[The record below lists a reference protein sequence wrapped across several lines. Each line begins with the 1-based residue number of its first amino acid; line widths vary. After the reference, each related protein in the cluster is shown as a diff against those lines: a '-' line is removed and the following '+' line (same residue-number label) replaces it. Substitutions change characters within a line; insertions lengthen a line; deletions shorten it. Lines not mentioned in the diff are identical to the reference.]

1 MKLIKLLLVLVAVV
15 NLSSCN
21 KPEDVKNDNNNVV
34 SNYQQSLT
42 SKLVSPNIWT
52 RVIDFNHES
61 EIEDVQLLLGDTN
74 RCTYKIQDNSI
85 SILLDES
92 AFCAFQYISQDSE
105 LERNYGVVTASSV
118 KDPKSTDLLRYKA
131 ISLMENA
138 KESVELK
145 KLATPL
151 SDLDHDAIL
160 LDEALVITND
170 GDSYPY
176 STSSAED
183 SVNLIGPANGIDRVI
198 YAYQQTNG
206 DILQGVLLVS
216 SSESDNA
223 APSANPSIKNIDVST
238 ATTVDVSALISDADE
253 DKLQLISVIDYDN
266 LSDIEEAAAS
276 DITNTKFTF
285 LSDTAGTYDVYY
297 VVSDHHGGLAT
308 SFVRFN
314 VSNRRSALSDIYVTP
329 VEGGSEFIYSY
340 PENVEQANSYQHNGY
355 NGTYTEV
362 GELGLEGESYPF
374 YNYSHASS
382 ICVLKGL
389 KLPTTSEMDV
399 LWTEKGD
406 LFAAAQWPTTMPYI
420 VSDYAS
426 GKAVAYNMHDGTVGT
441 PSEDAQGYVTC
452 VGYSYDKMAIQEK
465 FAAKNAQRKL
475 HILPYANDVIVPVG
489 ANITEWLVNDPSL
502 ASISSGGI
510 LTTFDNDGVVTVT
523 AVSDTGIQATQEI
536 TITDNLFTLY
546 KDQDPGFDKGVDAAG
561 INYSSPCTEEDADL
575 FLELTGFKNNGMGT
589 IGTGHLAP
597 VLCTNNAK
605 HLPYSGKGYA
615 QTDHYQQG
623 SGDSSLGI
631 GSATTVQ
638 AFHKINSSLK
648 NYIISGAI
656 NLEEALS
663 ASSLAD
669 ITSFGV
675 NIEANLVRSDNTDYN
690 VKYGQI
696 RFVCERDPDNAMNI
710 SDISLTKSTPF
721 SSVSEVEI
729 NYDPKSYWLY
739 FSIAGV
745 MKADFLQSNRLASY
759 EYTIFPNEGFV
770 PARGG
775 EYKTILDEIGVFYY

>member
-21 KPEDVKNDNNNVV
+21 KSEDVKNDSDSVV
-34 SNYQQSLT
+34 SNYHQSLT
-42 SKLVSPNIWT
+42 SKLVSPNLWT
-52 RVIDFNHES
+52 QVISFNKET
-61 EIEDVQLLLGDTN
+61 EIEEVQLLLGDTE
-74 RCTYKIQDNSI
+74 RCIYQIHDRSI
-85 SILLDES
+85 SILLDDS
-92 AFCAFQYISQDSE
+92 AFCAFQYISQDSQQ
-105 LERNYGVVTASSV
+105 ERNYGVVTASSV
-118 KDPKSTDLLRYKA
+118 KDPKNTDLLRYKA
-131 ISLMENA
+131 ISLMENDN
-138 KESVELK
+138 ESVELK

-151 SDLDHDAIL
+151 SDLDHEAIL
-160 LDEALVITND
+160 LDEALVITSD
-170 GDSYPY
+170 GNSYPY

-183 SVNLIGPANGIDRVI
+183 SVNVIGPANGIDRVV

-216 SSESDNA
+216 GSESDNA
-223 APSANPSIKNIDVST
+223 APTANPSIKNIDVNT
-238 ATTVDVSALISDADE
+238 VTTVDVSDLISDADA
-253 DKLQLISVIDYDN
+253 DKLQLISVIDYGN
-266 LSDIEEAAAS
+266 LSEIEESAGA

-285 LSDTAGTYDVYY
+285 SSDTAGTYDVYY
-297 VVSDHHGGLAT
+297 VISDHHGGLAT

-314 VSNRRSALSDIYVTP
+314 VSNRSGALSDIYVTP

-355 NGTYTEV
+355 NGTYTEA
-362 GELGLEGESYPF
+362 GELGLEGESYPY

-382 ICVLKGL
+382 ICVLRGL

-420 VSDYAS
+420 VSDGAS
-426 GKAVAYNMHDGTVGT
+426 GKPVAYDMHDGTVGT

-452 VGYSYDKMAIQEK
+452 VGYSYDRMAIQEK

-475 HILPYANDVIVPVG
+475 HILPYANDIIVPVD
-489 ANITEWLVNDPSL
+489 ANITEWLVNNPSL
-502 ASISSGGI
+502 ASISSGGV

-523 AVSDTGIQATQEI
+523 AISDAGIQTTQEI

-546 KDQDPGFDKGVDAAG
+546 NDQDPSFDKGVDAAG
-561 INYSSPCTEEDADL
+561 INYSSPCTEEDSAL

-589 IGTGHLAP
+589 VGTGHQAP

-605 HLPYSGKGYA
+605 HIPYSGKGYA
-615 QTDHYQQG
+615 RTDHYKQG
-623 SGDSSLGI
+623 SGDGSLGV
-631 GSATTVQ
+631 GSATSVQ
-638 AFHKINSSLK
+638 AFHKINSSQK

-669 ITSFGV
+669 ITNFGV
-675 NIEANLVRSDNTDYN
+675 SITANLVKTDNTDFN
-690 VKYGQI
+690 VEYGQI
-696 RFVCERDPDNAMNI
+696 IFICDRDPDNPMNI
-710 SDISLTKSTPF
+710 TDISLTKSSPF
-721 SSVSEVEI
+721 SSVSEVEL
-729 NYDPKSYWLY
+729 NYEPKSYWLY

-745 MKADFLQSNRLASY
+745 MKPDFLQSNRLASY
-759 EYTIFPNEGFV
+759 EFKVYPNEGSITV
-770 PARGG
+770 DSG
-775 EYKTILDEIGVFYY
+775 EYTTILDEIGVFYY